1 MKLVFTET
9 AWRDYLWFQQR
20 DQKLHKQVNDLIKAT
35 QRDPFRG
42 IGKLEPLKGELSGY
56 WSRRI
61 NAEHRLVY
69 AVSQDALTIIAC
81 RYHYGK

>member
-1 MKLVFTET
+1 MKLVFTKT

-20 DQKLHKQVNDLIKAT
+20 DQKLHKRVNDLIKAT

-56 WSRRI
+56 WLRHI

-81 RYHYGK
+81 RYHYKK

>member
-20 DQKLHKQVNDLIKAT
+20 DQKLHKRMNDLIKAT

>member
-1 MKLVFTET
+1 MKLVFTKT

-20 DQKLHKQVNDLIKAT
+20 DQKLHKRVNDLIKAT

-81 RYHYGK
+81 RYHYKK